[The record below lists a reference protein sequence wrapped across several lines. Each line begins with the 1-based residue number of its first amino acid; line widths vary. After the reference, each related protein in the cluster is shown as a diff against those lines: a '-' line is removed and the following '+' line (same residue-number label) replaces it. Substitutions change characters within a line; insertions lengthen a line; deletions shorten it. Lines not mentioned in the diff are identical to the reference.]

1 MNEIE
6 TQLREL
12 RAEHRRALD
21 SWKTFHRLKL
31 DIETLSKILVDEK
44 DALAQGQLMF
54 PVEHLPKPKRSA
66 FR

>member
-1 MNEIE
+1 MQEIE

-12 RAEHRRALD
+12 KFEHRRALD

-31 DIETLSKILVDEK
+31 DIETLSKLLAEERDL
-44 DALAQGQLMF
+44 LAQGQLMF
-54 PVEHLPKPKRSA
+54 PVEHSTKIKRSA